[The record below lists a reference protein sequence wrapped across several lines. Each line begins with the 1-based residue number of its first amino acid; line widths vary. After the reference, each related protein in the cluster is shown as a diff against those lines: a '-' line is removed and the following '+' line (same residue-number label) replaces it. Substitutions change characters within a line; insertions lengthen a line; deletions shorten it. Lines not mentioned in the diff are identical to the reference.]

1 MELVYIPEHRR
12 REEFYL
18 PYLIESLKSGL
29 GKAVKVGCFFYF
41 YRIIRTNHMNTT
53 KSSPNQLEGVI
64 IKTNLKQEVYRKT
77 ISSFAL
83 LKEVLKEIAEDYR
96 EQLKDKVD
104 ENVLPT
110 FQEKGLFE
118 AEFRIGGDILIFSMH
133 SNVFVFNREHPIW
146 KLDYIKSNPLN
157 AYCGV
162 FNIYNFLADS
172 FKYNRYEDLGYLVA
186 RIFVNRENH
195 FFVEGKRQSSE
206 LVKDFGSDEL
216 TKEYLKDII
225 ETTIQYAID
234 FDLLVPPY
242 EQVKIANVQQM
253 QAEINHSRI
262 QTGKRL
268 GFKFSTDDI

>member
-1 MELVYIPEHRR
+1 MDTPKKN
-12 REEFYL
+12 
-18 PYLIESLKSGL
+18 ESQFDG
-29 GKAVKVGCFFYF
+29 
-41 YRIIRTNHMNTT
+41 II
-53 KSSPNQLEGVI
+53 L
-64 IKTNLKQEVYRKT
+64 KTNLKQDVYRKT
-77 ISSFAL
+77 ISSFGL
-83 LKEVLKEIAEDYR
+83 LKEVLKDLAEEYSTK
-96 EQLKDKVD
+96 LKNKVD
-104 ENVLPT
+104 ENVLPLY
-110 FQEKGLFE
+110 QEKGLFE
-118 AEFRIGGDILIFSMH
+118 AEFKLGGDLLVFSMH

-146 KLDYIKSNPLN
+146 KLDYIKTNPLN

-162 FNIYNFLADS
+162 FSIYNFLADS

-186 RIFVNRENH
+186 RIFVNHENH
-195 FFVEGKRQSSE
+195 FFVEGKRQSGE

-242 EQVKIANVQQM
+242 DQVKIANVQQM

>member
-1 MELVYIPEHRR
+1 
-12 REEFYL
+12 
-18 PYLIESLKSGL
+18 
-29 GKAVKVGCFFYF
+29 
-41 YRIIRTNHMNTT
+41 MNA
-53 KSSPNQLEGVI
+53 KKKDENQLKGI
-64 IKTNLKQEVYRKT
+64 ILKTNLKQEVYRKT
-77 ISSFAL
+77 TTSFGL
-83 LKEVLKEIAEDYR
+83 LKEVLKDLAEEYT
-96 EQLKDKVD
+96 EKLKDKVD
-104 ENVLPT
+104 ENVLPLY
-110 FQEKGLFE
+110 QEKGLFE
-118 AEFRIGGDILIFSMH
+118 TEFRIGGDLLVFSMH

-146 KLDYIKSNPLN
+146 KLDYIKANPLN

-162 FNIYNFLADS
+162 FSIYNFLADS

-186 RIFVNRENH
+186 RIFVNHESH

-242 EQVKIANVQQM
+242 DQVKIANVQQM